1 LQLLEVFSVT
11 GPIYITIAIGYI
23 ATRLGLFQATDMR
36 ILGKYVLYLALPM
49 LLFRALSQKSVAEI
63 ANPAYIAVYLAG
75 TLSMV
80 VLGYLVVRRLFG
92 RERMTA
98 AISAMGMSCP
108 NSGFVGFPIMLLTF
122 PSIAGTVLALNMFV
136 ENVFIIPLL
145 LMLAE
150 RAKGQEGHPLQVLAS
165 ALGRLALNPLVI
177 GLLAGLLFSL
187 TGLQLPGPV
196 ARSVDLFAQ
205 SSAALSLFVIGG
217 MLVGLPMTGLA
228 GRIVPIVIGKL
239 LVHPALILLVLTA
252 VPALGYAPIETPLR
266 EALILSAAMPIFG
279 IYPILA
285 QKYGEEGFSAV
296 ALLATTVVSFVTV
309 SGLLWYVAA

>member
-1 LQLLEVFSVT
+1 MLEVFSVT
-11 GPIYITIAIGYI
+11 GPIYITIAVGYI
-23 ATRLGLFQATDMR
+23 VTRFGLFEASDMR
-36 ILGKYVLYLALPM
+36 TLGRYVLYLALPM

-63 ANPAYIAVYLAG
+63 ANPAYMAVYLAG

-80 VLGYLVVRRLFG
+80 LLGYLVVRKLFG

-108 NSGFVGFPIMLLTF
+108 NSGFVGYPIMLLTF

-145 LMLAE
+145 LVLAE
-150 RAKGQEGHPLQVLAS
+150 RAKGEEGHPAQVLAG

-177 GLLAGLLFSL
+177 GLAAGIAFSL

-217 MLVGLPMTGLA
+217 MLVGLPVTGLA
-228 GRIVPIVIGKL
+228 GRIVPIVVGKL
-239 LVHPALILLVLTA
+239 LVHPALVLAALMA
-252 VPALGYAPIETPLR
+252 VPALGFAPVETPFR
-266 EALILSAAMPIFG
+266 EALVLSAAMPLFG

-285 QKYGEEGFSAV
+285 QKYGEEGFAAV
-296 ALLATTVVSFVTV
+296 ALLATTVVSFLTV
-309 SGLLWYVAA
+309 SGLLWYVTS

>member
-1 LQLLEVFSVT
+1 
-11 GPIYITIAIGYI
+11 
-23 ATRLGLFQATDMR
+23 
-36 ILGKYVLYLALPM
+36 M
-49 LLFRALSQKSVAEI
+49 LLFRALSQKPVTEI

-80 VLGYLVVRRLFG
+80 VLGYLVVRKLFG

-136 ENVFIIPLL
+136 ENVFIIPL
-145 LMLAE
+145 AADA
-150 RAKGQEGHPLQVLAS
+150 RGTRQGAGGPSVAGAGKRS
-165 ALGRLALNPLVI
+165 GRLALNPLVI

-196 ARSVDLFAQ
+196 AKSVDLFAQ

-217 MLVGLPMTGLA
+217 MLVGLPMTGL
-228 GRIVPIVIGKL
+228 GRA
-239 LVHPALILLVLTA
+239 HRAD
-252 VPALGYAPIETPLR
+252 R
-266 EALILSAAMPIFG
+266 HRQAACP
-279 IYPILA
+279 
-285 QKYGEEGFSAV
+285 
-296 ALLATTVVSFVTV
+296 
-309 SGLLWYVAA
+309 SGAHVCLC

>member
-1 LQLLEVFSVT
+1 MLEVFSVT

-23 ATRLGLFQATDMR
+23 VTRLGLFAAADMR
-36 ILGKYVLYLALPM
+36 TLGRYVLYLALPM
-49 LLFRALSQKSVAEI
+49 LLFRALSQKSVTEI

-80 VLGYLVVRRLFG
+80 LLGYFVVRKLFG

-136 ENVFIIPLL
+136 ENVLIIPFL

-150 RAKGQEGHPLQVLAS
+150 RAKGQEGHPMQVFAA

-177 GLLAGLLFSL
+177 GLAAGLLFSL
-187 TGLQLPGPV
+187 TGLQLPAPV

-239 LVHPALILLVLTA
+239 LVHPALILLALTA
-252 VPALGYAPIETPLR
+252 VPVMGFLPIETPFR
-266 EALILSAAMPIFG
+266 EALVLSAAMPIFG

-309 SGLLWYVAA
+309 SGLLWFVTA